1 MTTATEAPAVE
12 GPADKSPETEVPA
25 AEDQELP
32 QERGGPQTV
41 TGANFKG
48 DHNGNLVQIFNPEE
62 PRRTKSNLVE
72 GPVPEERITQAAKA
86 FCFPARF
93 AEAAAVLRKRHLVV
107 LSGHSCGRTHAGIR
121 LLIDLNLESLHH
133 LDPTRPAKDLL
144 AHQANTTGYLWANH
158 DANDWS
164 PEDCERTLD
173 QLSERLRSQDS
184 YLVLTF
190 LGNPDLGNVTKYVAE
205 LAAPPAVA
213 VVQAHLT
220 ARGISNDRRTELLSE
235 IDLETVSPVHRGPR
249 HAAEVARLLAAVE
262 AGEHSL
268 ADVKATLTRRADED
282 IQAWFGEH
290 PDVSSR
296 ALAITVSLLEGCP
309 YYKIASA
316 AEKLEKVLANPENG
330 EIWPYQ
336 PPDLLERSRSD
347 RLNSVHAHIACPASS
362 SSSNLALGPVRFS
375 RPGWGPLLL
384 SYVWTEFERVRPVI
398 QEWLCTLTDELAS
411 ASPAQQSA
419 LTRFGTTLASAAEPN
434 PMRWVFPWL
443 GPSKPAHSQTMAATV
458 LGSLCA
464 NPGYVQQIK
473 DVLRHWSQPN
483 APACYRHAV
492 AIACGVEFGKAH
504 PEFAMTQLGRLTKN
518 CDDSLRRLIPRAVQ
532 ALLAEPNNRSLVL
545 STAAMWLLTG
555 GAQAQ
560 TMAYRCA
567 IKALFVAGS
576 EKPLTERDKP
586 AVRLV
591 GSALLTS
598 LKYRPLM
605 MRWLANQAAWA
616 TISASEA
623 AKSRYLL
630 HTLLTGDSDF
640 VRRFGY
646 DLRKYL
652 AARGENSQV
661 LARQLDLIVKEI

>member
-1 MTTATEAPAVE
+1 MTAATEAPASESPSVE
-12 GPADKSPETEVPA
+12 SPAPDSPA
-25 AEDQELP
+25 AAGPVDAP
-32 QERGGPQTV
+32 ERTESPTV
-41 TGANFKG
+41 TGTNVEG
-48 DHNGNLVQIFNPEE
+48 DHNGDIYQIFKPDEPE
-62 PRRTKSNLVE
+62 TAKSSLVE
-72 GPVPEERITQAAKA
+72 GPVPEDRITQAAEA
-86 FCFPARF
+86 FCFPERF
-93 AEAAAVLRKRHLVV
+93 ADAAAILRKRHLVV
-107 LSGHSCGRTHAGIR
+107 LAGHSSGRTHSGIR

-133 LDPTRPAKDLL
+133 LNPTRPPKDLL
-144 AHQANTTGYLWANH
+144 TRQATTTGYLWANH
-158 DANDWS
+158 DATGWS

-173 QLSERLRSQDS
+173 QLSERLRSQHS

-190 LGNPDLGNVTKYVAE
+190 LGKPELGNVTKYVAE
-205 LAAPPAVA
+205 LAAPPTAA

-220 ARGISNDRRTELLSE
+220 ARGISDGRRAELLSE

-268 ADVKATLTRRADED
+268 ADVKATLTSRADED
-282 IQAWFGEH
+282 IQAWFEEH

-296 ALAITVSLLEGCP
+296 ALAITVSLLEECP
-309 YYKIASA
+309 YYDIASA
-316 AEKLEKVLANPENG
+316 ANKLEKVLANPENE

-347 RLNSVHAHIACPASS
+347 RLNSVHAHVVRNASG
-362 SSSNLALGPVRFS
+362 SNIALGPVKFS
-375 RPGWGPLLL
+375 RPGWGPRLL
-384 SYVWTEFERVRPVI
+384 SFVWTEFERVRPVI
-398 QEWLCTLTDELAS
+398 QEWLCTLTKELLS
-411 ASPAQQSA
+411 ESPAQRRA

-434 PMRWVFPWL
+434 PMQWVLPWL
-443 GPSKPAHSQTMAATV
+443 GPDKPVHSQTMAATV
-458 LGSLCA
+458 LGALCA
-464 NPGYVQQIK
+464 NPGYIQQIK
-473 DVLRHWSQPN
+473 DVLRHWSKPN

-492 AIACGVEFGKAH
+492 AIACGVEFGKSH

-518 CDDSLRRLIPRAVQ
+518 CDESLRYLIPRAVQ

-545 STAAMWLLTG
+545 STAAVWLLTG

-560 TMAYRCA
+560 AMAYQCA
-567 IKALFVAGS
+567 IKALFVAGA

-598 LKYRPLM
+598 RKYRPLM
-605 MRWLANQAAWA
+605 MRWLANQGALA

-652 AARGENSQV
+652 DAHRDNSRG